1 MKHNL
6 PTSTFRIE
14 LESLK
19 QHNGRLQRLI
29 TNCTASGYP
38 AQGKQPISPPRLSPD
53 ILRENTAHAEDL
65 YHAICNSYNCQCP
78 SPHEANLGLRQVSP
92 KLLDDGEPFEL
103 IFQVEEEN
111 EDMARV
117 DLKSHPSTYSS
128 MASTEM
134 ASTEESY
141 DTFSMEY
148 DILPII
154 EDAVLTDHIVHRTG
168 VGRQEAAS
176 ETYRHYPPDYPS
188 ENRKTVHLLREIKEA
203 ARFRLAGATVARM
216 MLGVSTTYAYSSKA
230 WTIIQLSLL
239 RLHA

>member
-38 AQGKQPISPPRLSPD
+38 AQGKQSISPSRLSPD
-53 ILRENTAHAEDL
+53 ILRENTARAKDL
-65 YHAICNSYNCQCP
+65 YHVICNSYNCQCP
-78 SPHEANLGLRQVSP
+78 SPHEANLGVRH
-92 KLLDDGEPFEL
+92 EPFEL
-103 IFQVEEEN
+103 IFPVEEEN

-117 DLKSHPSTYSS
+117 DLKSRPSTYSS

-154 EDAVLTDHIVHRTG
+154 EDAVLTDRIVHRTG

-176 ETYRHYPPDYPS
+176 ETYRHYPSDYHS
-188 ENRKTVHLLREIKEA
+188 ENRKTVHLLRGIKEA

-230 WTIIQLSLL
+230 WTIIHISLL